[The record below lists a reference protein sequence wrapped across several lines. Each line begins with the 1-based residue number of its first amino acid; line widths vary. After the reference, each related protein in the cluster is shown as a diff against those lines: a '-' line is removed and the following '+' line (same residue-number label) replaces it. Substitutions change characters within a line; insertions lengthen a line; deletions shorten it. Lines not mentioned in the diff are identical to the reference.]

1 LGKTK
6 TKALWTGKKMLG
18 ILLSQNSHHIIRR
31 AAFDI
36 GSGATKVQCSDYKFP
51 ESHEIDGT
59 MTNIV
64 YAEERPVPF
73 GADFLSSQD
82 GYLSERIQLRG
93 LQTLSEL
100 KEKAVI
106 QGAKQFS
113 AIATEVFR
121 KAKNGEAYL
130 ERVRLLGI
138 DVVIITQELEAELGH
153 QTALINSGCLDPNI
167 CVWDSGGSSFQ
178 ISTHSDSLQ
187 TYMASIGSST
197 CASYLAEIKNILR
210 TEKTTPNPVTLEESN
225 QLIEKITSLLP
236 SNIPNW
242 LTRNPSTAVLS
253 VCGKNSIF
261 KVCCNV
267 LDELSKGP
275 LHMATTPPGI
285 YRRDTAPELVSE
297 TITAFTLRDA
307 ERALVTC
314 LDSTDE
320 VLCKFVNFQYSD
332 GPKIIVPKLCLL
344 VAVMRYL
351 KIDYVSTV
359 KCTGSCSGVI
369 IDNRF
374 WTQDTEMLP
383 TPLPPP
389 LLSSPTHFP

>member
-1 LGKTK
+1 MCYGKE
-6 TKALWTGKKMLG
+6 MLRL
-18 ILLSQNSHHIIRR
+18 LLSQAQAQGTGHRAIRR

-51 ESHEIDGT
+51 EDRIGGGGLLGNEEREYG
-59 MTNIV
+59 MMGMMNIV

-73 GADFLSSQD
+73 GSDYLSSPD
-82 GYLSERIQLRG
+82 GYLSEKIQLRG
-93 LQTLSEL
+93 LQTLTEL
-100 KEKAVI
+100 KERAVTH
-106 QGAKQFS
+106 GAIQFS

-130 ERVRLLGI
+130 ERVRQLGI

-153 QTALINSGCLDPNI
+153 KTALINSECLDPNI

-178 ISTHSDSLQ
+178 ISTYSDSSLQ

-197 CASYLAEIKNILR
+197 CASYLAEIKQILR
-210 TEKTTPNPVTLEESN
+210 TEQTTPNPVTLEESN
-225 QLIEKITSLLP
+225 QLIEKISSLLP
-236 SNIPNW
+236 SEIPNW

-275 LHMATTPPGI
+275 LHMATTPPGLF
-285 YRRDTAPELVSE
+285 RRDTAPELVSQ

-307 ERALVTC
+307 EKALETC

-369 IDNRF
+369 TDNRF
-374 WTQDTEMLP
+374 WA
-383 TPLPPP
+383 
-389 LLSSPTHFP
+389 

>member
-1 LGKTK
+1 
-6 TKALWTGKKMLG
+6 MLG
-18 ILLSQNSHHIIRR
+18 ILLSQNNHHIIRR

-51 ESHEIDGT
+51 ETQNEMDGT
-59 MTNIV
+59 MTNII

-73 GADFLSSQD
+73 GADYLSSQD
-82 GYLSERIQLRG
+82 EYLTEKIQLRG
-93 LQTLSEL
+93 LQTLTEL
-100 KEKAVI
+100 KENAVSH
-106 QGAKQFS
+106 GAIQFS

-130 ERVRLLGI
+130 ERVRQLGI

-153 QTALINSGCLDPNI
+153 KTAQINSGCLDPNI

-178 ISTHSDSLQ
+178 ISTHSDIFQ

-210 TEKTTPNPVTLEESN
+210 TEQTTPNPVTLGESN
-225 QLIEKITSLLP
+225 QLIEKITSQLP

-242 LTRNPSTAVLS
+242 LTRNPSSAALS

-275 LHMATTPPGI
+275 IHMATTPPGI
-285 YRRDTAPELVSE
+285 YRRDTAPDLISQTV
-297 TITAFTLRDA
+297 TAFTLRDA
-307 ERALVTC
+307 EKALLTC

-369 IDNRF
+369 TDNRF
-374 WTQDTEMLP
+374 WKPVTESPFSSSSSSSSTLISD
-383 TPLPPP
+383 P
-389 LLSSPTHFP
+389 LL